1 MTLHSTRAARALAH
15 LGEVDPALAVL
26 ALWCRHRDGEGA
38 TRTDGDT
45 ISYGPGFATLGL
57 PEQVGLVAHHVL
69 HVALRHSDRQAGLA
83 ERLGDGFDAS
93 LFGLAADGI
102 INETLILAGHAVPR
116 PAVLLTE
123 LLAEAGLPAQSPIA
137 ALERWDADRLAMALH
152 ADPKRAEKLRDWGAT
167 RGFAVDLGL
176 GEPDESGEMQKAAD
190 WRNQILRALEAGRKA
205 GTGIGKLGAI
215 LADLA
220 PAQVPWELQLRGLL
234 ARALTERPHASW
246 RRPSGRWVAR
256 IAEAERS
263 GGPVPVYEP
272 GRARMDTRPRLVVGL
287 DTSSSVAAQ
296 MLRLFTA
303 EAEGIA
309 RRTGAE
315 VHLMAFDEAVFLE
328 KRLDPTGWQALRDLP
343 LRTGGGTDYVDLFD
357 RAGARNPSLLVVL
370 TDLDAAIPPAPGFP
384 LLWAVPA
391 AVSEPPH
398 GRVLVIGEV

>member
-1 MTLHSTRAARALAH
+1 VTGHSTRAARALAH

-26 ALWCRHRDGEGA
+26 SLWCRHRDGPGA

-45 ISYGPGFATLGL
+45 ISYGPGFDTLGL

-69 HVALRHSDRQAGLA
+69 HVALRHSDRQAALS

-102 INETLILAGHAVPR
+102 INETLILAGHAIPR
-116 PAVLLTE
+116 PAVTLTDLLD
-123 LLAEAGLPAQSPIA
+123 EAGMPAKSPVD

-152 ADPKRAEKLRDWGAT
+152 RKPRLAEKLREWGAT

-176 GEPDESGEMQKAAD
+176 GEPDEEGETQSAAD

-205 GTGIGKLGAI
+205 GTGIGRLGAI

-220 PAQVPWELQLRGLL
+220 PPQVPWEVQMRGLL
-234 ARALTERPHASW
+234 AKALTERPHRSW
-246 RRPSGRWVAR
+246 RRPSARWVAQMAA
-256 IAEAERS
+256 AEAT
-263 GGPVPVYEP
+263 GGPAPVFEP

-287 DTSSSVAAQ
+287 DTSSSIDPQ
-296 MLRLFTA
+296 TLRLFTA

-315 VHLMAFDEAVFLE
+315 VHLLAFDEAVFRE
-328 KRLDPTGWQALRDLP
+328 DRLDPAGWQGLRDAQF
-343 LRTGGGTDYVDLFD
+343 RTGGGTDYADVFGK
-357 RAGARNPSLLVVL
+357 AGKRDPSLLVVL
-370 TDLDAAIPPAPGFP
+370 TDLDAGCPPAPAFP
-384 LLWAVPA
+384 VLWAVPRP
-391 AVSEPPH
+391 VEQPPF
-398 GRVLVIGEV
+398 GRMIVIGEG

>member
-1 MTLHSTRAARALAH
+1 MSGHSTRAARALAH

-26 ALWCRHRDGEGA
+26 ALWCRHRDADGA
-38 TRTDGDT
+38 TRTDGET

-83 ERLGDGFDAS
+83 ARLGAGFDPS
-93 LFGLAADGI
+93 LYGLAADGI

-116 PAVLLTE
+116 PAVVLTE
-123 LLAEAGLPAQSPIA
+123 LLAEAGLPAASAVA

-152 ADPKRAEKLRDWGAT
+152 ADPKRAEKLREWGAT

-176 GEPDESGEMQKAAD
+176 GEPEESGETQKTAD
-190 WRNQILRALEAGRKA
+190 WRNQILCALEAGRRA
-205 GTGIGKLGAI
+205 GSGVGTLGAI

-220 PAQVPWELQLRGLL
+220 PAAVPWEVQLRGLL
-234 ARALTERPHASW
+234 ARALTERPHLSW
-246 RRPSGRWVAR
+246 RRPAGAWLAQM
-256 IAEAERS
+256 AQAATS
-263 GGPVPVYEP
+263 GGPEPAFQP

-287 DTSSSVAAQ
+287 DTSSSIDAQ
-296 MLRLFTA
+296 AMRLFLG

-328 KRLDPTGWQALRDLP
+328 RRLDPASWQGVRDLTM
-343 LRTGGGTDYVDLFD
+343 RRGGGTDYADLFD
-357 RAGARNPSLLVVL
+357 KAGRKSPAMLVVL
-370 TDLDAAIPPAPGFP
+370 SDLDAALPPAPGYP
-384 LLWAVPA
+384 VLWAVPRAVA
-391 AVSEPPH
+391 APPF
-398 GRVLVIGEV
+398 GRVLVIGEG